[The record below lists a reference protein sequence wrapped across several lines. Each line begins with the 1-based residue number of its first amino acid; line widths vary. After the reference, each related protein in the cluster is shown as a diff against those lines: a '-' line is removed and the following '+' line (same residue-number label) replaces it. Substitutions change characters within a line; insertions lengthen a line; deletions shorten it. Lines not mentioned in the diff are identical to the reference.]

1 MFEGGLWR
9 TVEPFT
15 GGIAPVAPALSYPA
29 GRLESCSRTK
39 RVSAPERNAVAVKR
53 KLIEVS
59 LPLEEINAQSAR
71 EKSIRHGHPSTL
83 HLWWARRP
91 LATARAVLFAQ
102 LVDDPSNDIDEYR
115 AEAERNGYED
125 PDAWAEHRVK
135 QERERLFDLIRQM
148 VNWNNLGDEALF
160 SKVRAEIMKSTNG
173 NPPAIL
179 DPFAGGGTIPLEA
192 QRLGLEA
199 HASDLNPVAVL
210 INKALIEIPPKFA
223 GREPVFPGAAG
234 TRNDWPKATGLAE
247 DVRRYGKWMRDE
259 AQKRIGHL
267 YPKAK
272 LPGGGEATVI
282 AWIWARTVTCPNP
295 ACGIEMPLVRS
306 WWLGK
311 KKGKEAYVVPRVVDG
326 TVEYSI
332 GHDLAHAPTTQND
345 GTVGRTGATC
355 VACGSAVP
363 LEYVRETSR
372 NLGLGSQL
380 MATVAEGHRS
390 RIYLPPTPEHMNAAA
405 LAAPTAVPPGE
416 LFDWPGRINVV
427 RYGLTEF
434 ADLFT
439 NRQLTALTT
448 FSDLVVEARE
458 RVLADALVA
467 GQPEGD
473 RLEEGGTAAA
483 AYADAVATYLGFAN
497 SRSADYTSTI
507 NTWASTGEFIR
518 NVFARQALPMAWDF
532 VEVNPFS
539 GSTGNFVGL
548 IEAPIRVIEQLPA
561 HSTADVRQ
569 ADAAARDY
577 GSVLISTDPPYY
589 DNIGYSDLSDYF
601 YVWLRRALRAVHPT
615 LLGTMLVPKA
625 EELVANPYRHGG
637 AGAAK
642 QFFETG
648 FEHVFAHARESATDD
663 FPITVYYAF
672 KQSETDQGGAAS
684 TGWETILGA
693 MVHAGWQVTATWPVR
708 SEREGRMIGVGTNA
722 LASSVVLALRPRPAD
737 APTTDRRGFIAT
749 MKRELG
755 PALRE
760 LQQGGIA
767 PVDLPQSAIGPGMA
781 VFSRYAKVIESD
793 GSEMSVRSALARINE
808 VLDELLTEQEGDFDS
823 TTRFAIAWYRSNG
836 YDAGAFGDAENLAR
850 ARATAVSTMERG
862 GILSA
867 RAGKVQLFRPSDLPE
882 DYDVTTDQH
891 ASAWEAL
898 QHTIRIQETK
908 GIPAAGAFLQ
918 AASRRSDGAVDL
930 DLVKE
935 LAYLLFQVAEKNG
948 WTKDAISFNG
958 IATSWSEMLDSGRTA
973 SPVSTATT
981 LDFDALDE

>member
-1 MFEGGLWR
+1 M
-9 TVEPFT
+9 TP
-15 GGIAPVAPALSYPA
+15 
-29 GRLESCSRTK
+29 
-39 RVSAPERNAVAVKR
+39 KR

-102 LVDDPSNDIDEYR
+102 LVDDPSNFLDDYR
-115 AEAERNGYED
+115 AEAVERGYED
-125 PDAWAEHRVK
+125 SDAWAEHRVK
-135 QERERLFDLIRQM
+135 QERERLFDLIKRM
-148 VNWNNLGDEALF
+148 VNWDNLGDEALF
-160 SKVRAEIMKSTNG
+160 DAVRAEIMRSTDG

-223 GREPVFPGAAG
+223 GCEPVFPGAAG
-234 TRNDWPKATGLAE
+234 QRNDWPRATGLAE
-247 DVRRYGKWMRDE
+247 DVRRYGEWMRDE
-259 AQKRIGHL
+259 AERRIGHL

-272 LPGGGEATVI
+272 LPDGGEATVI

-311 KKGKEAYVVPRVVDG
+311 KKGKEAYVVPSVVG
-326 TVEYSI
+326 GKVEYTI
-332 GHDLAHAPTTQND
+332 GHDPKLAPKGND
-345 GTVGRTGATC
+345 EGTVGRTGATC
-355 VACGSAVP
+355 LACGTAVP

-372 NLGLGSQL
+372 QVGLGSQL
-380 MATVAEGHRS
+380 MAVVAEGNRS
-390 RIYLPPTPEHMNAAA
+390 RIYVAPSDEQRDAAA
-405 LAAPTAVPPGE
+405 LARPEE
-416 LFDWPGRINVV
+416 LPIGSLPEKALSFRVQA
-427 RYGLTEF
+427 YGMTEWV
-434 ADLFT
+434 DLFT

-448 FSDLVVEARE
+448 FSDLVSEARD
-458 RVLADALVA
+458 RVLADARAA
-467 GQPEGD
+467 GLSEGP
-473 RLEEGGTAAA
+473 RLEQGGTDAA
-483 AYADAVATYLGFAN
+483 AYADAIATYLGFAN

-518 NVFARQALPMAWDF
+518 NVFARQALPMAWDY

-548 IEAPIRVIEQLPA
+548 LEAPIRVIEQLPA
-561 HSTADVRQ
+561 NPTADARQ

-577 GSVLISTDPPYY
+577 ASVLISTDPPYY

-601 YVWLRRALRAVHPT
+601 YVWLRRALRPVHPT

-637 AGAAK
+637 AGGAR

-648 FEHVFAHARESATDD
+648 FEHVFTHARETAAAD

-672 KQSETDQGGAAS
+672 KQSETDEGGEAS
-684 TGWETILGA
+684 TGWETILGS
-693 MVHAGWQVTATWPVR
+693 MVRAGWSVTATWPVR

-722 LASSVVLALRPRPAD
+722 LASSVVLALRPRPGG
-737 APTTDRRGFIAT
+737 APITDRRGFIAA

-793 GSEMSVRSALARINE
+793 GSEMTVRSALARINE
-808 VLDELLTEQEGDFDS
+808 VLDELLTEQEGDFDAP
-823 TTRFAIAWYRSNG
+823 TRFALAWYRSHG
-836 YDAGAFGDAENLAR
+836 YDSAPYGEAEDLAR
-850 ARATAVSTMERG
+850 ARGTAVASMERL
-862 GILSA
+862 GILTA
-867 RAGKVQLFRPSDLPE
+867 RAGRVQVYRPAELPE
-882 DYDVTTDQH
+882 NYDVLTDE
-891 ASAWEAL
+891 ATSAWEAL
-898 QHTIRIQETK
+898 HHAIRILDTK
-908 GIPAAGAFLQ
+908 GITAAGQFFQVATQ
-918 AASRRSDGAVDL
+918 RPDGAVDL

-948 WTKDAISFNG
+948 WAKDALSFNALASSWG
-958 IATSWSEMLDSGRTA
+958 DILDAGRAGPASATPTS
-973 SPVSTATT
+973 VT
-981 LDFDALDE
+981 LDFDELE

>member
-1 MFEGGLWR
+1 
-9 TVEPFT
+9 
-15 GGIAPVAPALSYPA
+15 
-29 GRLESCSRTK
+29 
-39 RVSAPERNAVAVKR
+39 VAVKR

-59 LPLEEINAQSAR
+59 IPLDEINKQSAR

-102 LVDDPSNDIDEYR
+102 LVDDPSVREDEFL
-115 AEAERNGYED
+115 AEAREKGYED
-125 PDAWAEHRVK
+125 PEGWAGHRVN
-135 QERERLFDLIRQM
+135 QERERLFGLITRM
-148 VNWNNLGDEALF
+148 VDWDNLGDEALF
-160 SKVRAEIMKSTNG
+160 DAVRAEIMKSTNG

-234 TRNDWPKATGLAE
+234 TRTDWPKATGLAE
-247 DVRRYGKWMRDE
+247 DVRRYGEWMRDE
-259 AQKRIGHL
+259 AQQRIGHL

-311 KKGKEAYVVPRVVDG
+311 KKGKEAYVVPQVVG
-326 TVEYSI
+326 GQVEYGI
-332 GHDLAHAPTTQND
+332 GHDLGQGPSKDVD
-345 GTVGRTGATC
+345 GTMSGRKGAVCVGCGTAVSTDYIKEEGLAGRLGA
-355 VACGSAVP
+355 S
-363 LEYVRETSR
+363 LI
-372 NLGLGSQL
+372 
-380 MATVAEGHRS
+380 ATVAEGNRQ
-390 RIYLPPTPEHMNAAA
+390 RIYL
-405 LAAPTAVPPGE
+405 APTSEHAEAAEVTRPDDVPDQPLGYDPRN
-416 LFDWPGRINVV
+416 LWTPA
-427 RYGLTEF
+427 YGLGTF
-434 ADLFT
+434 ASLFT
-439 NRQLTALTT
+439 NRQLTALTV
-448 FSDLVVEARE
+448 FSDLIAEARG
-458 RVLADALVA
+458 RVLADARSA
-467 GQPEGD
+467 GFPESAS
-473 RLEEGGTAAA
+473 LEEGGIGAG
-483 AYADAVATYLGFAN
+483 AYADAVATYLSFPISRMAN
-497 SRSADYTSTI
+497 KLSSLCSWDSSPKMESVR
-507 NTWASTGEFIR
+507 GL
-518 NVFARQALPMAWDF
+518 FARQAIPMAWDYA
-532 VEVNPFS
+532 EANPFAGSS
-539 GSTGNFVGL
+539 GDFAEDV
-548 IEAPIRVIEQLPA
+548 AWVDRVVDRLPA
-561 HSTADVRQ
+561 SAFADAVN
-569 ADAAARDY
+569 ADAAARTY
-577 GSVLISTDPPYY
+577 SGALISTDPPYY
-589 DNIGYSDLSDYF
+589 DNIGYSDLSDFF
-601 YVWLRRALRAVHPT
+601 YVWLRRSLRSIHAD

-637 AGAAK
+637 LDGAK

-648 FEHVFAHARESATDD
+648 FEHVFAHARETAMDD
-663 FPITVYYAF
+663 YPITVYYAF
-672 KQSETDQGGAAS
+672 KQSETDAGGEAS
-684 TGWETILGA
+684 TGWETILGS
-693 MVHAGWQVTATWPVR
+693 MVRAGWAVTATWPVR
-708 SEREGRMIGVGTNA
+708 SELGNRMIASGTNA
-722 LASSVVLALRPRPAD
+722 LASSVVLALRPRPED
-737 APTTDRRGFIAT
+737 AAVTDRRGFIAA

-793 GSEMSVRSALARINE
+793 GSEMTVRSALARINE
-808 VLDELLTEQEGDFDS
+808 VLDELLTEQEGDFDP

-850 ARATAVSTMERG
+850 ARATAVSAMERG

-867 RAGKVQLFRPSDLPE
+867 RAGKVQLYRPTELPA
-882 DYDVTTDQH
+882 DYDVTSDQH
-891 ASAWEAL
+891 TSAWEAL
-898 QHTIRIQETK
+898 QHTIRIQESK
-908 GIPAAGAFLQ
+908 GIPAAGAFLHD
-918 AASRRSDGAVDL
+918 ASRRSDGAVDL

-958 IATSWSEMLDSGRTA
+958 IATSWSELLDSGRTVA
-973 SPVSTATT
+973 PMSTAAT

>member
-1 MFEGGLWR
+1 M
-9 TVEPFT
+9 
-15 GGIAPVAPALSYPA
+15 
-29 GRLESCSRTK
+29 
-39 RVSAPERNAVAVKR
+39 AVKR

-148 VNWNNLGDEALF
+148 VNWNNLGDEELF

-234 TRNDWPKATGLAE
+234 TRTDWPKATGLAE
-247 DVRRYGKWMRDE
+247 DVRRYGEWMRDE

-326 TVEYSI
+326 AVEYSI
-332 GHDLAHAPTTQND
+332 GHDRAQAPTKQTD
-345 GTVGRTGATC
+345 GTMSGRSGAVCVSCATAVPTGYIKEQGIAARLGAT
-355 VACGSAVP
+355 
-363 LEYVRETSR
+363 LI
-372 NLGLGSQL
+372 
-380 MATVAEGHRS
+380 ATVAEGSRQ
-390 RIYLPPTPEHMNAAA
+390 RIYL
-405 LAAPTAVPPGE
+405 APTKEHVDAADVPRPADVPDQKLGYDPRN
-416 LFDWPGRINVV
+416 LWTPT
-427 RYGLTEF
+427 YGLDTF
-434 ADLFT
+434 ASLFT

-448 FSDLVVEARE
+448 FSDLVAEARE
-458 RVLADALVA
+458 RVLADALAA
-467 GQPEGD
+467 GLPEGD

-483 AYADAVATYLGFAN
+483 AYADAVATYLGIVVSKMTDRN
-497 SRSADYTSTI
+497 STLVNWYVSRESTS
-507 NTWASTGEFIR
+507 STY
-518 NVFARQALPMAWDF
+518 ARQALPMCWDYCE
-532 VEVNPFS
+532 VEPLGENT
-539 GSTGNFVGL
+539 GSFLNSLTWTAET
-548 IEAPIRVIEQLPA
+548 IEPLGEGRPA
-561 HSTADVRQ
+561 EVRQ
-569 ADAAARDY
+569 ADASSREYA
-577 GSVLISTDPPYY
+577 GLLVSTDPPYY

-601 YVWLRRALRAVHPT
+601 YVWLRRSLRPVLPE

-637 AGAAK
+637 ASGAK
-642 QFFETG
+642 KWFETG
-648 FEHVFAHARESATDD
+648 FEHVFERSRAVASDD
-663 FPITVYYAF
+663 YPIAVYYAF
-672 KQSETDQGGAAS
+672 KQSEDDDLLGETS
-684 TGWETILGA
+684 TGWETILGS
-693 MVHAGWQVTATWPVR
+693 MVHAGWAVTATWPMR
-708 SEREGRMIGVGTNA
+708 TEAGNRMIGKGTNA
-722 LASSVVLALRPRPAD
+722 LASSVVLALRPRRPD
-737 APTTDRRGFIAT
+737 AAVTDRRGFIAA

-808 VLDELLTEQEGDFDS
+808 VLDEVLAEQEGDFDP

-867 RAGKVQLFRPSDLPE
+867 RAGKVQLYRPSDLPD

-891 ASAWEAL
+891 VSAWEAL
-898 QHTIRIQETK
+898 QHTIRIQESK

-958 IATSWSEMLDSGRTA
+958 IATSWSELLDSGRTA
-973 SPVSTATT
+973 APVSTAAT

>member
-1 MFEGGLWR
+1 
-9 TVEPFT
+9 
-15 GGIAPVAPALSYPA
+15 
-29 GRLESCSRTK
+29 
-39 RVSAPERNAVAVKR
+39 VSAPERNAVAVKR

-135 QERERLFDLIRQM
+135 QERERLFDLIRRM

-160 SKVRAEIMKSTNG
+160 SKIRAEIMRSTNG

-234 TRNDWPKATGLAE
+234 TRTDWPKATGLAE
-247 DVRRYGKWMRDE
+247 DVRRYGEWMRDE

-326 TVEYSI
+326 AVEYSI
-332 GHDLAHAPTTQND
+332 GHDRAQAPTKQTD
-345 GTVGRTGATC
+345 GTMSGRSGAVCVSCATAVPTGYIKEQGIAARLGAT
-355 VACGSAVP
+355 
-363 LEYVRETSR
+363 LI
-372 NLGLGSQL
+372 
-380 MATVAEGHRS
+380 ATVAEGSRQ
-390 RIYLPPTPEHMNAAA
+390 RIYL
-405 LAAPTAVPPGE
+405 APTKEHVDAADVPRPADVPDQKLGYDPRN
-416 LFDWPGRINVV
+416 LWTPT
-427 RYGLTEF
+427 YGLDTF
-434 ADLFT
+434 ASLFT

-448 FSDLVVEARE
+448 FSDLVAEARE
-458 RVLADALVA
+458 RVLADARAA
-467 GQPEGD
+467 GLPEGD
-473 RLEEGGTAAA
+473 RLQVGGTGAA
-483 AYADAVATYLGFAN
+483 AYADAVATYLGFSVSKATN
-497 SRSADYTSTI
+497 VGSALTSWMSDRGAFRET
-507 NTWASTGEFIR
+507 
-518 NVFARQALPMAWDF
+518 FARQAIPMVWDF
-532 VEVNPFS
+532 AESNPLWDGGGTFS
-539 GSTGNFVGL
+539 SA
-548 IEAPIRVIEQLPA
+548 IEKGAMSIDALPA
-561 HSTADVRQ
+561 TGSANVAQ
-569 ADAAARDY
+569 ADAAARDL
-577 GSVLISTDPPYY
+577 SALISTDPPYY
-589 DNIGYSDLSDYF
+589 DNIGYSDLSDFF
-601 YVWLRRALRAVHPT
+601 YVWLRRSLRSIHPE

-637 AGAAK
+637 TDGAK
-642 QFFETG
+642 RFFETG
-648 FEHVFAHARESATDD
+648 FEHVFGHARVTARDD
-663 FPITVYYAF
+663 YPIAVYYAF
-672 KQSETDQGGAAS
+672 KQSESDEAGEAS
-684 TGWETILGA
+684 TGWETILGS
-693 MVHAGWQVTATWPVR
+693 MVQSGWSVTATWPMR
-708 SEREGRMIGVGTNA
+708 TEGSGRMIAKDTNA
-722 LASSVVLALRPRPAD
+722 LASSVVLALRPRPEN
-737 APTTDRRGFIAT
+737 APTTDRRGFIAA

-781 VFSRYAKVIESD
+781 VFSRHAKVIESD

-808 VLDELLTEQEGDFDS
+808 VLDELLTEQEGDFDP

-867 RAGKVQLFRPSDLPE
+867 RAGKVQLYRPSDLPD

-891 ASAWEAL
+891 VSAWEAL
-898 QHTIRIQETK
+898 QHTIRIQESK

-958 IATSWSEMLDSGRTA
+958 IATSWSELLDSGRTA
-973 SPVSTATT
+973 APVSTAAT

>member
-1 MFEGGLWR
+1 M
-9 TVEPFT
+9 
-15 GGIAPVAPALSYPA
+15 
-29 GRLESCSRTK
+29 
-39 RVSAPERNAVAVKR
+39 AVKR

-59 LPLEEINAQSAR
+59 IPLDEINKQSAR

-102 LVDDPSNDIDEYR
+102 LVDDPSAREDEFI
-115 AEAERNGYED
+115 AEAREKGYED
-125 PDAWAEHRVK
+125 PEGWAGHRIK
-135 QERERLFDLIRQM
+135 QERERLFDLITRM
-148 VNWNNLGDEALF
+148 VDWDNLGNEALF
-160 SKVRAEIMKSTNG
+160 DAVRAEIMKSTNG

-234 TRNDWPKATGLAE
+234 TRTDWPKATGLAE
-247 DVRRYGKWMRDE
+247 DVRRYGEWMRDE
-259 AQKRIGHL
+259 ALRSIGHL

-311 KKGKEAYVVPRVVDG
+311 KKGKEAYVVPRVAG
-326 TVEYSI
+326 SRIEYEI
-332 GHDLAHAPTTQND
+332 GHDPKLAPGKDND
-345 GTVGRTGATC
+345 GSVGRTGATC
-355 VACGSAVP
+355 VACGTAVP
-363 LEYVRETSR
+363 LNYIRGQGRSV
-372 NLGLGSQL
+372 GLGRAL
-380 MATVAEGHRS
+380 IATVAEGNRS
-390 RIYLPPTPEHMNAAA
+390 RIYLEPTPEMVTAAEV
-405 LAAPTAVPPGE
+405 AAPDDLPSGSLPSNPRDFKTP
-416 LFDWPGRINVV
+416 N
-427 RYGLTEF
+427 YGMLTF
-434 ADLFT
+434 ASLFT

-448 FSDLVVEARE
+448 FSDLVAEARA
-458 RVLADALVA
+458 RVVADAHSA
-467 GQPEGD
+467 GSPSGL
-473 RLEEGGTAAA
+473 RLEQGGDGAE
-483 AYADAVATYLGFAN
+483 AYADAVATYLSFPISRMAN
-497 SRSADYTSTI
+497 KLSAICSWDS
-507 NTWASTGEFIR
+507 SPKMESVRGL
-518 NVFARQALPMAWDF
+518 FARQAIPMAWDYA
-532 VEVNPFS
+532 EANPFAGS
-539 GSTGNFVGL
+539 GGDFAEDVAWVERVVDRLPSGEPA
-548 IEAPIRVIEQLPA
+548 EAA
-561 HSTADVRQ
+561 N
-569 ADAAARDY
+569 ADAAARSY
-577 GSVLISTDPPYY
+577 SGVLISTDPPYY
-589 DNIGYSDLSDYF
+589 DNIGYSDLSDFF
-601 YVWLRRALRAVHPT
+601 YVWLRRSLRTIHPD
-615 LLGTMLVPKA
+615 LLGTMLVPKS

-637 AGAAK
+637 PDGAK
-642 QFFETG
+642 EFFESG
-648 FEHVFAHARESATDD
+648 FEHVFAHARETATENY
-663 FPITVYYAF
+663 PITVYYAF
-672 KQSETDQGGAAS
+672 KQSETDDRGEAS
-684 TGWETILGA
+684 TGWETILGS
-693 MVHAGWQVTATWPVR
+693 MVRAGWTVTATWPVR
-708 SEREGRMIGVGTNA
+708 SELGNRMIASGTNA

-737 APTTDRRGFIAT
+737 APVTDRRGFIAA

-793 GSEMSVRSALARINE
+793 GSEMAVRSALARINE
-808 VLDELLTEQEGDFDS
+808 VLDELLTEQEGDFDP

-850 ARATAVSTMERG
+850 ARATAVSAMERG

-867 RAGKVQLFRPSDLPE
+867 RAGKVQLYRPTELPA
-882 DYDVTTDQH
+882 DYDVTSDQH
-891 ASAWEAL
+891 TSAWEAL
-898 QHTIRIQETK
+898 QHTIRIQESK
-908 GIPAAGAFLQ
+908 GIPAAGAFLHD
-918 AASRRSDGAVDL
+918 ASRRSDGAVDL

-958 IATSWSEMLDSGRTA
+958 IATSWSELLDSGRTA
-973 SPVSTATT
+973 APVSTSAT

>member
-1 MFEGGLWR
+1 M
-9 TVEPFT
+9 
-15 GGIAPVAPALSYPA
+15 
-29 GRLESCSRTK
+29 
-39 RVSAPERNAVAVKR
+39 AVKR

-59 LPLEEINAQSAR
+59 IPLDEINKQSAR

-102 LVDDPSNDIDEYR
+102 LVDDPSVREDEFI
-115 AEAERNGYED
+115 AEAREKGYED
-125 PDAWAEHRVK
+125 PEGWAGHRIK
-135 QERERLFDLIRQM
+135 QERERLFGLITRM
-148 VNWNNLGDEALF
+148 VDWDNLGDEALF
-160 SKVRAEIMKSTNG
+160 DAVRAEITKSTNG

-192 QRLGLEA
+192 QRLGLVA

-223 GREPVFPGAAG
+223 GSEPVFPGAAG
-234 TRNDWPKATGLAE
+234 TRTDWPKATGLAE
-247 DVRRYGKWMRDE
+247 DVRRYGEWMRDE
-259 AQKRIGHL
+259 AQQRIGHL

-311 KKGKEAYVVPRVVDG
+311 KKGKEAYVVASVVDG
-326 TVEYSI
+326 RVEYAI
-332 GHDLAHAPTTQND
+332 GHDPKKAPKGD
-345 GTVGRTGATC
+345 DEGTVGRTGATC
-355 VACGSAVP
+355 LSCATAVP

-372 NLGLGSQL
+372 KVGLGSQL
-380 MATVAEGHRS
+380 MAVVAEGNRS
-390 RIYLPPTPEHMNAAA
+390 RVYVEPTEAQRSAAA
-405 LAAPTAVPPGE
+405 VARPDDLPVGDLPEKALSFRVQA
-416 LFDWPGRINVV
+416 
-427 RYGLTEF
+427 YGMTEWV
-434 ADLFT
+434 DLFT

-448 FSDLVVEARE
+448 FSDLVADARD
-458 RVLADALVA
+458 RVLADARAA
-467 GQPEGD
+467 GLPEGV
-473 RLEEGGTAAA
+473 RLEQGGTDAA

-518 NVFARQALPMAWDF
+518 NVFARQALPMAWDYA
-532 VEVNPFS
+532 EVNPFS
-539 GSTGNFVGL
+539 RSTGNFVGL
-548 IEAPIRVIEQLPA
+548 LEAPIRVIEQLPA
-561 HSTADVRQ
+561 TPPAVARQ
-569 ADAAARDY
+569 ADAASRDY
-577 GSVLISTDPPYY
+577 ASVLISTDPPYY

-601 YVWLRRALRAVHPT
+601 YVWLRRALRTVHPN

-637 AGAAK
+637 AGGAND
-642 QFFETG
+642 FFETG
-648 FEHVFAHARESATDD
+648 FEHVFAHARETATDD

-672 KQSETDQGGAAS
+672 KQSETDEGGEAS
-684 TGWETILGA
+684 TGWETILGS

-722 LASSVVLALRPRPAD
+722 LASSVVLALRPRPED
-737 APTTDRRGFIAT
+737 APTTDRRGFIAA

-793 GSEMSVRSALARINE
+793 GSEMTVRSALARINE
-808 VLDELLTEQEGDFDS
+808 VLDELLTEQEGDFDP

-836 YDAGAFGDAENLAR
+836 YEAGAFGDAENLAR
-850 ARATAVSTMERG
+850 ARATAVSAMERG

-867 RAGKVQLFRPSDLPE
+867 RAGKVQLYRPTDLPD
-882 DYDVTTDQH
+882 DYDVTADQH
-891 ASAWEAL
+891 TSAWEAL
-898 QHTIRIQETK
+898 QHTIRIQETR
-908 GIPAAGAFLQ
+908 GIPAAGAFLHD
-918 AASRRSDGAVDL
+918 ASRRSDGAVDL

-958 IATSWSEMLDSGRTA
+958 VATSWSELLDSGRTA
-973 SPVSTATT
+973 APVSTAAT